1 MDTVQLLLIASVGLI
16 FCNFIIISFLLY
28 IVIKLYK
35 NQKDS
40 NKDYADAL
48 GGILNYV
55 SKEFE
60 KNYEA
65 HKANQ
70 EWLENNI
77 AQLASLNTENSQKI
91 YNSICQTQ
99 LYLNRIGEFLGYRP
113 RTNLNE

>member
-1 MDTVQLLLIASVGLI
+1 MDTVQLLLTISVSLL

-28 IVIKLYK
+28 VVIKLYK

-48 GGILNYV
+48 GGILSYV
-55 SKEFE
+55 SKEFQT
-60 KNYEA
+60 NYEA
-65 HKANQ
+65 HKASQ
-70 EWLENNI
+70 DWLENNV
-77 AQLASLNTENSQKI
+77 AQLASLDTENSQKI
-91 YNSICQTQ
+91 YNSIYQTQ